1 MRTIKFRGFTTDL
14 EVNRWIYGYLI
25 DYDKIQSY
33 KNLETIRTD
42 STVAIESIG
51 QFTGMYDSFK
61 NEIYEGDIIRQTD
74 CCITVDLL
82 VVYNNKEGKFQK
94 QSENKREDK
103 IYLFDFKMEDFENYE
118 IKVIDNIYNLWK
130 TNSRANS
137 IRNSK
142 KVI

>member
-74 CCITVDLL
+74 GYITVDFL
-82 VVYNNKEGKFQK
+82 VVYNSKEGKFQK
-94 QSENKREDK
+94 QSENKNGK
-103 IYLFDFKMEDFENYE
+103 ISLTDFKMEDFENYE
-118 IKVIDNIYNLWK
+118 IKVIDNIYDYK
-130 TNSRANS
+130 R
-137 IRNSK
+137 RSK
-142 KVI
+142 

>member
-1 MRTIKFRGFTTDL
+1 MRTIKFRGFTIDL

-51 QFTGMYDSFK
+51 QFTGMYDSFRK
-61 NEIYEGDIIRQTD
+61 EIYEGDIIRQTD
-74 CCITVDLL
+74 GDITTDFL
-82 VVYNNKEGKFQK
+82 VVYNGKEGKFQK
-94 QSENKREDK
+94 QSENKNSK
-103 IYLFDFKMEDFENYE
+103 ISLLDFRMEDFENYE

-130 TNSRANS
+130 
-137 IRNSK
+137 K
-142 KVI
+142 K